1 MISMFNITILAI
13 GKVKESY
20 INTAIVDYLK
30 RLAPYGKIKIE
41 ELKAEKFNENNHEQ
55 AKVIEGERI
64 KTYLDK
70 RGEARVIIMDEL
82 GKMIKSVDFSQL
94 VDGEQRP
101 IILVIGGSLG
111 LADSIKNSYREHIAL
126 SALTLTH
133 EMARLILVEQV
144 YRGMTIAKGKI
155 YHY

>member
-1 MISMFNITILAI
+1 MFNITILAI

-30 RLAPYGKIKIE
+30 RLSPYGKIKIE

-64 KTYLDK
+64 KAYLEK
-70 RGEARVIIMDEL
+70 RTEARVIIMDEL

-101 IILVIGGSLG
+101 TEDDKIDIERI
-111 LADSIKNSYREHIAL
+111 R
-126 SALTLTH
+126 TF
-133 EMARLILVEQV
+133 ARLIGFQE
-144 YRGMTIAKGKI
+144 AKTFNAGQ
-155 YHY
+155 YHFGVIFMKV